1 MYLTYDEYV
10 QFGGSTLKE
19 AAFEDLEFQ
28 ARSVIDWWTFNR
40 LSNET
45 KYPEAVKRCVF
56 RLVQLIN
63 DRQQAMLVGSQ
74 SSDSTKT
81 AGIAS
86 ESNDGV
92 STTYNTLSATEA
104 VDTLQK
110 EMEDVI
116 RLYLSTIR
124 NSLGHNL
131 LYRGVYPDE

>member
-1 MYLTYDEYV
+1 MYLTFEEY
-10 QFGGSTLKE
+10 QEYGGTLE
-19 AAFEDLEFQ
+19 ETAFNDLEFQ

-45 KYPEAVKRCVF
+45 EYPEAVKRCVF
-56 RLVQLIN
+56 RLIQLIN

-74 SSDSTKT
+74 SSDSTKA

-116 RLYLSTIR
+116 RLYLSAIR